1 VYCAGVVLGATLA
14 AAVWLYTYRVSTLVQ
29 YIEYIG
35 RTRRHFRPSERVM
48 EQPWWGVPATVGL
61 ILIGASVSLWLLP
74 QRRRVIERVG
84 AFFVKPSV

>member
-1 VYCAGVVLGATLA
+1 MYCAGVVLGATLA

-48 EQPWWGVPATVGL
+48 E
-61 ILIGASVSLWLLP
+61 
-74 QRRRVIERVG
+74 RN
-84 AFFVKPSV
+84 